1 MADPQQQ
8 LAERHDIEAL
18 RTEEWRSLLTGENS
32 SIRKLR
38 RLWGRLPSSPR
49 CKVCAAPFHG
59 PGKLATSILMHGQ
72 SRVNPLL
79 CGLCFRSLAKHPGG
93 AEIEI
98 SVLFADVRGS
108 TGIAEKTTSAEFR
121 QLLQRFYMLSAT
133 AVDRN
138 GGIVD
143 KFLGDG
149 VMALFIPVIA
159 GENHPGR
166 AIKAAQDILDELERS
181 ELPARGVRAG
191 VGVQT
196 GTAFVGVLGSDDK
209 LDFSALGDTVN
220 VAARLGSVAGAGE
233 LVVSR
238 AAWESAGLP
247 VDGTESRAI
256 DVVGREARLDVV
268 VSRYPRVTASA
279 A

>member
-1 MADPQQQ
+1 MAGSHEHQADGQ
-8 LAERHDIEAL
+8 DIEAL
-18 RTEEWRSLLTGENS
+18 RTEEWRSLLTGENGALRS
-32 SIRKLR
+32 LR
-38 RLWGRLPSSPR
+38 RLWGRVPSSPR

-108 TGIAEKTTSAEFR
+108 TRIAEKTTSAEFR
-121 QLLQRFYMLSAT
+121 RLLQRFYMLSAS
-133 AVDRN
+133 AVDGN

-159 GENHPGR
+159 GENHPAR
-166 AIKAAQDILDELERS
+166 AIKAAQDILAALERS
-181 ELPARGVRAG
+181 ELPAQGVRAG
-191 VGVQT
+191 IGVQT

-238 AAWESAGLP
+238 AAWESAGLS
-247 VDGTESRAI
+247 VGDTESRAVDI
-256 DVVGREARLDVV
+256 VGREGKLDVV
-268 VSRYPRVTASA
+268 VTTFPRVTASA